1 MLRFIE
7 YLKSVYFFP
16 VYVFTFLRELRLSEG
31 FLFPYL
37 LQNFRNVTG
46 ETLVQSVYPWRTFA
60 ATISVFLVLFSVDLV
75 KYKCWLNVSCIFYAV
90 ATGLV
95 IFSHKYLS
103 LQIAQVFYGTF
114 SACEVAYF
122 TYIYAK
128 VDKDYYQ
135 QVTSH
140 TRAAI
145 LAGRAT
151 SGVMGQL
158 LVSFKVLDYRGL
170 NFITFGAM
178 ITATVWSLFLP
189 SVKKTIYF
197 HQDTSQQSSF
207 IEKNIS
213 AYKLMWTHFTKGYA
227 NKYTIKW
234 SVWWALA
241 TCGFIQV
248 QVYMQPLWTA
258 IVNDPNQNIYNG
270 AVEAVLT
277 ILGFLGALFAGVL
290 KVDWQTRGELALTCC
305 SLLQGFIML
314 ISSQTQYVYVSYIC
328 YIVFG
333 GLYHLTITIASS
345 EIAKNIEEDS
355 YGLIFG
361 INTFAALL
369 IQTVLTL
376 VVVTGDVGFALA
388 PRQQYFVYGMFH
400 VVLGFMYI
408 IIGLASWLASKRD
421 YRRASTVIPPTTRT
435 VITF

>member
-1 MLRFIE
+1 MNSWLVISLLLSLFGF
-7 YLKSVYFFP
+7 LK
-16 VYVFTFLRELRLSEG
+16 ELRPSEPFIYE
-31 FLFPYL
+31 FLI
-37 LQNFRNVTG
+37 G
-46 ETLVQSVYPWRTFA
+46 EWKNLTESQVNQEVYPVGTYSYLA
-60 ATISVFLVLFSVDLV
+60 QLIIVFLITDLCRYKPLIIVLGLTGIVVWGMLLWTTSL
-75 KYKCWLNVSCIFYAV
+75 L
-90 ATGLV
+90 AT
-95 IFSHKYLS
+95 
-103 LQIAQVFYGTF
+103 QILEVFYGTF